1 MEEVRGLSPLS
12 SAEHAPNGPDVM
24 RALLHAFAVTGVDVS
39 GRAKADGG
47 MPKS

>member
-1 MEEVRGLSPLS
+1 
-12 SAEHAPNGPDVM
+12 M
-24 RALLHAFAVTGVDVS
+24 RAVLHAFAVTRGVDVS